1 MYIEAVPNRHSPPAI
16 LLRES
21 YREGGRVKKR
31 TLLNLSDWPAD
42 RTAGFKMLLKGGTV
56 IPSDQQA
63 ITIIRSLPHGHV
75 AAALGTARKIGLDRL
90 LGPDGNRCRD
100 LVLALL
106 VNRLLEPGSKLAA
119 ARALS
124 PDTASSSLGQQ
135 LGLGPVDE
143 DELYTALDWLAVR
156 QPAIETALAKDHL
169 AGGTLVLYDVSSSYM
184 EGRCCPLAQYGY
196 NRDGKR
202 GKLQIVYGLLC
213 AADGCPVAI
222 EVFEGSTADPV
233 TLTSQV
239 TKLKERFGLA
249 HVVLVG
255 DRGMITQARIAEDL
269 GTAGLDWI
277 TALRAPAIKI
287 LRDAGALQMS
297 LFDER
302 DMAAITSPDFPGE
315 RLIVCRNRA
324 LAAERARRREDLLAA
339 TERELAR
346 IAAAVA
352 RQRQP
357 LRGAAAIGLKVGA
370 VLDQHKM
377 AKHFT
382 LDIADSRFGFARKR
396 EEIAAEAALDGIYV
410 VRTSL
415 PATVLDDD
423 ATVRN
428 YKSLSLVERAFRCLK
443 SVDLQIRPVYHW
455 LADRVRAH
463 VLLCML
469 AHYLEWHMRQR
480 LAPMLYDD
488 TDKDAA
494 QAQRTS
500 VVAKAERSPAA
511 VTKQTTGQT
520 EDGLPVHSF
529 RTLLADLATLTRN
542 TLVTATTPS
551 APSSCRLGLPLSNT
565 RRSISSASP
574 VPSKASSRRPFIARN
589 Q

>member
-1 MYIEAVPNRHSPPAI
+1 MYIEAVPNRGSPPAI

-21 YREGGRVKKR
+21 YRESGKVKKR
-31 TLLNLSDWPAD
+31 TLLNLSDWPQD
-42 RTAGFKMLLKGGTV
+42 RIAGFRMLLKGGTV
-56 IPSDQQA
+56 IPGDQHA

-100 LVLALL
+100 LVLAL
-106 VNRLLEPGSKLAA
+106 VVSRLLDPGSKLAA

-124 PDTASSSLGQQ
+124 PDTASSSLGEQ
-135 LGLGPVDE
+135 LGLGMVDE

-156 QPAIETALAKDHL
+156 QPAIEAALAKDHL
-169 AGGTLVLYDVSSSYM
+169 AGGTLVLYDVSSSYL
-184 EGRCCPLAQYGY
+184 EGRCCPLAQFGY
-196 NRDGKR
+196 NRDRKR

-213 AADGCPVAI
+213 AADGCPLAI
-222 EVFEGSTADPV
+222 EVFEGSTADPM

-239 TKLKERFGLA
+239 TKLKERFDLD

-255 DRGMITQARIAEDL
+255 DRGMITQARITEDL
-269 GTAGLDWI
+269 SKAGVDWI
-277 TALRAPAIKI
+277 TALRAPAIKA

-302 DMAAITSPDFPGE
+302 DMASITSPDFPGE

-324 LAAERARRREDLLAA
+324 LATERARKREDLLAA

-352 RQRQP
+352 RKREP

-370 VLDQHKM
+370 VLDKHKM

-382 LDIADSRFGFARKR
+382 LDIADSRFAFARKT
-396 EEIAAEAALDGIYV
+396 EAIVAEAALDGIYV

-415 PATVLDDD
+415 PAAALDDA
-423 ATVRN
+423 ATVRS

-443 SVDLQIRPVYHW
+443 TVDLQIRPIYHW

-463 VLLCML
+463 VFLCML
-469 AHYLEWHMRQR
+469 AYYLEWHMRRR
-480 LAPMLYDD
+480 LAPMLYDE
-488 TDKDAA
+488 TDKEAA
-494 QAQRTS
+494 EALRSS

-511 VTKQTTGQT
+511 VTKQTTGRT

-529 RTLLADLATLTRN
+529 RSLLADLATLTRN
-542 TLVTATTPS
+542 TLVTAIDPEGAFTLTARPTPLQQK
-551 APSSCRLGLPLSNT
+551 AHDLLGL
-565 RRSISSASP
+565 
-574 VPSKASSRRPFIARN
+574 ART

>member
-21 YREGGRVKKR
+21 YREGGQIKKR
-31 TLLNLSDWPAD
+31 TLLNLSDWPAE
-42 RTAGFKMLLKGGTV
+42 RIAGFKMLLKGGTV
-56 IPSDQQA
+56 IPGDQPA

-106 VNRLLEPGSKLAA
+106 VSRLLDPGSKLAA

-184 EGRCCPLAQYGY
+184 EGRCCPLAQHGY

-213 AADGCPVAI
+213 TADGCPVAI
-222 EVFEGSTADPV
+222 EVFDGNTADPM

-239 TKLKERFGLA
+239 SKLKDRFGLD

-255 DRGMITQARIAEDL
+255 DRGMITQTRITEDL
-269 GTAGLDWI
+269 SAAGLDWI
-277 TALRAPAIKI
+277 TALRAPAIKA

-302 DMAAITSPDFPGE
+302 NMASITSPDFPGE
-315 RLIVCRNRA
+315 HLIVCRNRA
-324 LAAERARRREDLLAA
+324 LAAERARRREQLLAA

-346 IAAAVA
+346 IATAVA

-382 LDIADSRFGFARKR
+382 LDIADNRFGFARKT
-396 EEIAAEAALDGIYV
+396 EAIAAEAALDGIYV

-415 PATVLDDD
+415 PATVLDDA
-423 ATVRN
+423 ATVRS

-463 VLLCML
+463 VFLCML
-469 AHYLEWHMRQR
+469 AYYLEWHMRQR

-488 TDKDAA
+488 TDKHAA
-494 QAQRTS
+494 EAQRAS
-500 VVAKAERSPAA
+500 VVAKAECSPAA
-511 VTKQTTGQT
+511 VTKQTTGRT

-542 TLVTATTPS
+542 TLVTAADPEHSFTLS
-551 APSSCRLGLPLSNT
+551 ARPTALQHKALDLLGL
-565 RRSISSASP
+565 
-574 VPSKASSRRPFIARN
+574 ART

>member
-324 LAAERARRREDLLAA
+324 LAAERGRRREDLLAA

-352 RQRQP
+352 RQR

-370 VLDQHKM
+370 VLDRHKM

-382 LDIADSRFGFARKR
+382 LDIADNRFGFARKT
-396 EEIAAEAALDGIYV
+396 EEVAAEAALDGIYV

-415 PATVLDDD
+415 PATVLDDPT
-423 ATVRN
+423 TVRS

-463 VLLCML
+463 VFLCML
-469 AHYLEWHMRQR
+469 AYYLEWHMRQR

-494 QAQRTS
+494 EAQRAS
-500 VVAKAERSPAA
+500 VVAKAARSPAA
-511 VTKQTTGQT
+511 ITKQSTGQT

-542 TLVTATTPS
+542 TLLTAIDPERPFTLS
-551 APSSCRLGLPLSNT
+551 ARPTALQHKALDLLGL
-565 RRSISSASP
+565 
-574 VPSKASSRRPFIARN
+574 ART

>member
-21 YREGGRVKKR
+21 YRDGGKVKKR
-31 TLLNLSDWPAD
+31 TLLNLSDWP
-42 RTAGFKMLLKGGTV
+42 RERIAGFKMLLNGGTV
-56 IPSDQQA
+56 IPKNQEA
-63 ITIIRSLPHGHV
+63 ITIVRSLPHGHV

-90 LGPDGNRCRD
+90 LGPKLAPAQAGGNRCRD
-100 LVLALL
+100 LVLALV
-106 VNRLLEPGSKLAA
+106 VNRILDPGSKLAA

-124 PDTASSSLGQQ
+124 PDTATSSLGEQ
-135 LGLGPVDE
+135 LGLGMVDE
-143 DELYTALDWLAVR
+143 DELYSALDWLAVR
-156 QPAIETALAKDHL
+156 QPAIEAALAKRHL
-169 AGGTLVLYDVSSSYM
+169 TGGTLVLYDVSSSYL
-184 EGRCCPLAQYGY
+184 EGRCCPLAQFGY
-196 NRDGKR
+196 SRDRKR

-213 AADGCPVAI
+213 APDGCPVAI

-239 TKLKERFGLA
+239 TKLKERFALD

-255 DRGMITQARIAEDL
+255 DRGMITQARINQDIKA
-269 GTAGLDWI
+269 AGLDWI
-277 TALRAPAIKI
+277 SALRAPAIKA

-302 DMAAITSPDFPGE
+302 DMASITSPDFPGE

-324 LAAERARRREDLLAA
+324 LAVERARKREDLLAA
-339 TERELAR
+339 TERDLAR

-352 RQRQP
+352 RKREP
-357 LRGAAAIGLKVGA
+357 LRGTAEIGLEVGA
-370 VLDQHKM
+370 VLNKHKM

-382 LDIADSRFGFARKR
+382 LDIADTHFGFARKI
-396 EEIAAEAALDGIYV
+396 EKIAAEAALDGIYV

-415 PATVLDDD
+415 PATALDD
-423 ATVRN
+423 AAAVRR

-443 SVDLQIRPVYHW
+443 TVDLQVRPVYHW
-455 LADRVRAH
+455 LAERVRAH
-463 VLLCML
+463 VFVCML
-469 AHYLEWHMRQR
+469 AYYLEWHMRQR
-480 LAPMLYDD
+480 LAPLLYDD
-488 TDKDAA
+488 TDKAMA
-494 QAQRTS
+494 EALRAS

-511 VTKQTTGQT
+511 VNKQTTGRT

-542 TLVTATTPS
+542 TLVTAIAPEQPFTLNARPTPLQQR
-551 APSSCRLGLPLSNT
+551 AHHLLGL
-565 RRSISSASP
+565 
-574 VPSKASSRRPFIARN
+574 ART

>member
-1 MYIEAVPNRHSPPAI
+1 MYIESVPNRHSPPAI

-42 RTAGFKMLLKGGTV
+42 RIAGFKMLLKGGTV
-56 IPSDQQA
+56 VPSDQQA

-75 AAALGTARKIGLDRL
+75 VAALGTARKIGLDRL

-100 LVLALL
+100 LVLAL
-106 VNRLLEPGSKLAA
+106 VVSRLLDPGSKLAA

-143 DELYTALDWLAVR
+143 DELYIALDWLAVR
-156 QPAIETALAKDHL
+156 QPAIETTLAKDHL

-222 EVFEGSTADPV
+222 EVFDGSTADPV

-239 TKLKERFGLA
+239 TKLKERFGLD

-269 GTAGLDWI
+269 STAGLDWI

-315 RLIVCRNRA
+315 RLIVCRNQA

-370 VLDQHKM
+370 VLDRHKM

-382 LDIADSRFGFARKR
+382 LDIADNRFGFSRKT
-396 EEIAAEAALDGIYV
+396 EDIAAAAALDGIYV

-415 PATVLDDD
+415 PATVLDDPT
-423 ATVRN
+423 TVRS

-463 VLLCML
+463 VFLCML
-469 AHYLEWHMRQR
+469 AYYLEWHMRQR
-480 LAPMLYDD
+480 LAPMLYHD
-488 TDKDAA
+488 TDKDVAE
-494 QAQRTS
+494 AQRAS

-511 VTKQTTGQT
+511 ITKQTTGQT

-542 TLVTATTPS
+542 TLVTAIDPERSFTLS
-551 APSSCRLGLPLSNT
+551 ARPTALQQKALDLLG
-565 RRSISSASP
+565 
-574 VPSKASSRRPFIARN
+574 RPRT